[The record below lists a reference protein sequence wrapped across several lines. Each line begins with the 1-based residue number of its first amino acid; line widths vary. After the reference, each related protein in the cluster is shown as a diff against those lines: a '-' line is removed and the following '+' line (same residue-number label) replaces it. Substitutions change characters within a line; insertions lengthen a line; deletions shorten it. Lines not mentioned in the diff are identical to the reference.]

1 MKGRGNRMEETK
13 VLLGEIE
20 TGQHDERLKAIYVDE
35 TMVPYQKERFQKGI
49 CKFEELY
56 GAGEVEVYS
65 APGRSEVGG
74 NHTDHQHGEVL
85 AASIN
90 LDAIA
95 VVRKMQNNV
104 IELLS
109 EGYEKICV
117 DLSDLEKK
125 EEEEGT
131 SIGIIRG
138 MIYGLKKNG
147 HKIGGFQA
155 YVTSDVLNGAGMSS
169 SAAFETLVGTIISG
183 LYNGMEISPVEIAQV
198 AQYAENVFFGKPC
211 GLMDQMACSVG
222 GLIHID
228 FADPKNPMVEKV
240 EVDFDVY
247 HHSLC
252 ITDTKGSHADLTDDY
267 ALIPQEMKKVA
278 SFFGK
283 EFLREVDEKEF
294 YKNIAKLQKECG
306 DRAVLRSLHFFEE
319 DKRVEQE
326 VSALKNGDF
335 KGFLQTVKAS
345 GNSSFNYLQNVYTNK
360 DVQNQ
365 GVSIG
370 LAVSESIL
378 KEHGVSRV
386 HGGGFAGTIQAFV
399 EDSFVETYRE
409 VLDSVFG
416 EGACHVLKVRPFGG
430 IKVM

>member
-1 MKGRGNRMEETK
+1 MEETK
-13 VLLGEIE
+13 VLLGEVE
-20 TGQHDERLKAIYVDE
+20 TGQYDERLKSIYVDE
-35 TMVPYQKERFQKGI
+35 TMVPYQKERFQKAI

-56 GAGEVEVYS
+56 GAGEVEIYS

-95 VVRKMQNNV
+95 VVRKTQNAV

-117 DLSDLEKK
+117 DLSELEKK

-138 MIYGLKKNG
+138 MVYGLKKNG

-183 LYNGMEISPVEIAQV
+183 LYNDMGISPVEIAQV

-228 FADPKNPMVEKV
+228 FADPGNPMVEKV
-240 EVDFDVY
+240 EVDFGAY

-326 VSALKNGDF
+326 VNALKSGDF

-409 VLDSVFG
+409 MLDSVFG
-416 EGACHVLKVRPFGG
+416 EGACHVLKVRTFGG

>member
-1 MKGRGNRMEETK
+1 MEETK

-20 TGQHDERLKAIYVDE
+20 TGQHDERLKKIYVDE
-35 TMVPYQKERFQKGI
+35 AMVPYQKERFQKAV

-56 GAGEVEVYS
+56 GAGEVEIYS

-125 EEEEGT
+125 EEEEGN

-228 FADPKNPMVEKV
+228 FADPKNPIVEKV
-240 EVDFDVY
+240 EVDFGAY

-252 ITDTKGSHADLTDDY
+252 STDTKGSHADLTDDY
-267 ALIPQEMKKVA
+267 AQIPQEMKMVA

-326 VSALKNGDF
+326 VNALKSGDF

-409 VLDSVFG
+409 MLDSVFG